1 MSPCRC
7 SPGNA
12 STSPPAYGS
21 TPLRPGLRS
30 WAGGAR
36 TRPLEAAVSN
46 LSFLYG
52 QVNASAAS
60 AAPQNA
66 FAARVVRE
74 ARLIVKSGA
83 RGGLSSLRNGYER
96 WLLLLLM
103 MLAAVVL
110 LASLNVATL
119 LLSRAEARSVEIA
132 TRLAIGA
139 GRWRIV
145 RQLMTE
151 SLLIAGC
158 SGVVGLLLAWW
169 ASQFLLRIA
178 LVGAANLPL
187 DLTPDL
193 RMFGFTLFIS
203 AATSVLFGL
212 LPAIRATASAL
223 KASGRTHGTAHRRL
237 LERALVA
244 TQTALSLVLLVF
256 AALFVRSLNNIWSQD
271 PGYDRSNVVIFS
283 VDAGLAG
290 KRGPDAVRTYRSVLE
305 ALPSLPGVTSA
316 TASAVAP
323 VSTTYYFVSSLTKV
337 GATEFPENQPLRIAF
352 NSTAPGYFA
361 TMRIPLLAGRD
372 FDERDGV
379 DAPKVAIISETLAS
393 RFSGNPV
400 GQSIAGGDGRWEVI
414 GVARDNRY
422 ANVKDAPRDVAYF
435 AMFQGKEH
443 RIRAHLRNPVHRVR
457 ARDAPIGS
465 RGCGRRRLGPH
476 DVSGHHP

>member
-1 MSPCRC
+1 M
-7 SPGNA
+7 
-12 STSPPAYGS
+12 
-21 TPLRPGLRS
+21 
-30 WAGGAR
+30 
-36 TRPLEAAVSN
+36 
-46 LSFLYG
+46 
-52 QVNASAAS
+52 
-60 AAPQNA
+60 
-66 FAARVVRE
+66 
-74 ARLIVKSGA
+74 KSGA

-151 SLLIAGC
+151 SAADCGMQRGC
-158 SGVVGLLLAWW
+158 WPAP
-169 ASQFLLRIA
+169 R
-178 LVGAANLPL
+178 LVGEPVPPPHRSRQRCELAARSHAGPANV
-187 DLTPDL
+187 
-193 RMFGFTLFIS
+193 RASRCAS
-203 AATSVLFGL
+203 ARRRAVLFGL

-223 KASGRTHGTAHRRL
+223 KASGRTHGTAQRRL

-316 TASAVAP
+316 TVSAVAP

-379 DAPKVAIISETLAS
+379 DAPKVAIISETLAN

-400 GQSIAGGDGRWEVI
+400 GQSIAGGDGMWEVI
-414 GVARDNRY
+414 GVAKRQPLRQRQGC
-422 ANVKDAPRDVAYF
+422 AARRRVFRDVSRE
-435 AMFQGKEH
+435 EH
-443 RIRAHLRNPVHRVR
+443 RIRANLRNPVHRVR
-457 ARDAPIGS
+457 VRDAPIGS
-465 RGCGRRRLGPH
+465 RGRGCRRLGPH
-476 DVSGHHP
+476 DVSGHHSGGADARLAGA